1 MSVKHLLQ
9 SIAGVKINTNFIL
22 PYSMAL
28 VHDRLPELKDSLG
41 DLPGG
46 SVIKNPPSNAED
58 VGSIPGRGTK
68 IPHALGQPSPHST
81 GREQLRCPKEEAER
95 RNSEKILP
103 AAARTQRSRNK

>member
-68 IPHALGQPSPHST
+68 IPHAPGQLSFSVIT
-81 GREQLRCPKEEAER
+81 NTQCSQINTLTK
-95 RNSEKILP
+95 KIK
-103 AAARTQRSRNK
+103 TFWF

>member
-22 PYSMAL
+22 PYPMAL
-28 VHDRLPELKDSLG
+28 VHDRLPELKESLG

-68 IPHALGQPSPHST
+68 IPHALGQLSLSVIT
-81 GREQLRCPKEEAER
+81 NTQCSQINKLTK
-95 RNSEKILP
+95 KIK
-103 AAARTQRSRNK
+103 TFWF